1 MSDKPTIADAKELE
15 LDWGSREQRVPPPEG
30 TPQPPAPEPQA
41 LGAPGKG
48 APGDP
53 RNMSMELRLALAGLL
68 EAPSLRMRQF
78 RSTVEL
84 LVPWEA
90 RNQYEVCD
98 ELGRGS
104 LFVGETGEGVASA
117 LMRNFNPFYKTRL
130 ECMTPGGTL
139 ALVVE
144 RPWTLLFARAE
155 VQAWDGRELGRVQ
168 QRISVAGRRLEL
180 QTPAGVV
187 LATVEGPW
195 WKPWTFRVMQKG
207 AEVAV
212 IRKQWS
218 GLVQELM
225 ANADNF
231 TLEFTPECSDGR
243 LRQLI
248 LAAALLVDLTYFE
261 RRKENSASVLSWL
274 TDWS

>member
-1 MSDKPTIADAKELE
+1 MSDKPPVGKATELE
-15 LDWGSREQRVPPPEG
+15 LDWGSRERRAPGPEGEAPQAPPE
-30 TPQPPAPEPQA
+30 PVA

-53 RNMSMELRLALAGLL
+53 RNMSPEMRLAISGLL

-78 RSTVEL
+78 RSTVEM

-98 ELGRGS
+98 ENGRVS
-104 LFVGETGEGVASA
+104 VFVGETGGGLGSA
-117 LMRNFNPFYKTRL
+117 LLRNFWPFHKIRL

-139 ALVVE
+139 AMVVE

-155 VQAWDGRELGRVQ
+155 VEAWDGRPLGRVQ
-168 QRISVAGRRLEL
+168 QRFTLLGRKLEL

-195 WKPWTFRVMQKG
+195 WKPWTFRVKQKG

-218 GLVQELM
+218 GLLQEAL

-231 TLEFTPECSDGR
+231 GLEFTPECTDGR

-261 RRKENSASVLSWL
+261 RGDSNSGSLLSWL
-274 TDWS
+274 PD

>member
-1 MSDKPTIADAKELE
+1 MSKKPDLASATELE
-15 LDWGSREQRVPPPEG
+15 LDWGSRERRAPSPIEAPPPPSADE
-30 TPQPPAPEPQA
+30 PPPS
-41 LGAPGKG
+41 GAGKG

-53 RNMSMELRLALAGLL
+53 RYMSMEMRLAVAGLL
-68 EAPSLRMRQF
+68 EAPALRMRQF
-78 RSTVEL
+78 RNTVEL

-98 ELGRGS
+98 EMGRVAVY
-104 LFVGETGEGVASA
+104 VGETGDGWRSA
-117 LMRNFNPFYKTRL
+117 LLRNFWPFYKARL
-130 ECMTPGGTL
+130 ECMTVGGTL
-139 ALVVE
+139 ALAVE

-155 VQAWDGRELGRVQ
+155 VTAWDGRPLGRVQ
-168 QRISVAGRRLEL
+168 QRLTLVGRRLDIL
-180 QTPAGVV
+180 TPAGVV

-212 IRKQWS
+212 IRKKWS
-218 GLVQELM
+218 GLVHELM
-225 ANADNF
+225 TDADNF
-231 TLEFTPECSDGR
+231 TLDFTPGCTDGR

-261 RRKENSASVLSWL
+261 KRNNNSGSVLSWL
-274 TDWS
+274 SD

>member
-1 MSDKPTIADAKELE
+1 MSDKPPVGKATELE
-15 LDWGSREQRVPPPEG
+15 LDWGSRERRAPGPEG
-30 TPQPPAPEPQA
+30 EAPQAAPEPVS

-53 RNMSMELRLALAGLL
+53 RYMSLELRLSLAGLL

-98 ELGRGS
+98 ENGRVS
-104 LFVGETGEGVASA
+104 VFVGETGGGLGSA
-117 LMRNFNPFYKTRL
+117 LLRNFWPFHKIRL

-139 ALVVE
+139 AMAVE

-155 VQAWDGRELGRVQ
+155 VWAWDGRPLGRVQ
-168 QRISVAGRRLEL
+168 QRFTLLGRKLEL

-218 GLVQELM
+218 GLVQEVM

-231 TLEFTPECSDGR
+231 GLEFTPGCTDGR

-261 RRKENSASVLSWL
+261 RRDSNSGSVLSWL
-274 TDWS
+274 WD